1 MNSTSDTYKVK
12 TPYDYYMYNSGALAM
27 LKVLKTNILDDGL
40 DQEEIIDYI
49 SDLITHLDVQTK
61 EPQKAFEELREIATQ
76 NGIEL

>member
-1 MNSTSDTYKVK
+1 MKSDETYKVK

-49 SDLITHLDVQTK
+49 SDLITHLEGQTR
-61 EPQKAFEELREIATQ
+61 EPQKAFDELREIAKQ
-76 NGIEL
+76 NGKEL